1 MADFLSDHDIRYL
14 HEFATCHDERKALT
28 KIFGAYTPLKRHTEI
43 MRKPMARKKL
53 QEITN
58 QAVKDMEQSSAS
70 SLKRLMNIQSANLG
84 DFIDLS
90 TGDFK
95 ADIPQQYMDAIKSV
109 NYDAKTGAVTQ
120 ITLVDKLKAIETSLK
135 FTGMLNKKVDVNVNL
150 SISEQIAS
158 STVGDS
164 EVDDFIKNLLTKPK
178 EDENVIEVEEV
189 EHESKD

>member
-14 HEFATCHDERKALT
+14 HEFATCHDERKALS

-43 MRKPMARKKL
+43 MSKPMARKKL
-53 QEITN
+53 QGIVS

-70 SLKRLMNIQSANLG
+70 SLKRLMNIQSANLA
-84 DFIDLS
+84 DFIDLK
-90 TGDFK
+90 TGAIKD
-95 ADIPQQYMDAIKSV
+95 DIDPQYLDAIKSIK
-109 NYDAKTGAVTQ
+109 YDPETGAVVHIQLT
-120 ITLVDKLKAIETSLK
+120 DKLKAIETSLK

-178 EDENVIEVEEV
+178 EEDIIEVKEI
-189 EHESKD
+189 EHE

>member
-1 MADFLSDHDIRYL
+1 
-14 HEFATCHDERKALT
+14 
-28 KIFGAYTPLKRHTEI
+28 
-43 MRKPMARKKL
+43 
-53 QEITN
+53 
-58 QAVKDMEQSSAS
+58 
-70 SLKRLMNIQSANLG
+70 MNIQSANLS
-84 DFIDLS
+84 DFIDLR

-95 ADIPQQYMDAIKSV
+95 DDIPQQYMDAIKSV

-158 STVGDS
+158 STVGDA

-178 EDENVIEVEEV
+178 EEDVIEVEEV
-189 EHESKD
+189 VNEK